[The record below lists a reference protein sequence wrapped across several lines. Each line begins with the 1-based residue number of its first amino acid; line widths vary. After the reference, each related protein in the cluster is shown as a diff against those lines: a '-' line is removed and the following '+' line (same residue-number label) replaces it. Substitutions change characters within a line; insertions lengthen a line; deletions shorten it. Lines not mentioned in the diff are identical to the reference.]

1 LAVSAIQPEAAMK
14 TGHTLILGGAR
25 SGKSLFGER
34 LARHFSTFPA
44 YIATAGG
51 ADAEMAQ
58 RIKIHRQ
65 RRGNDFDTFEEPL
78 KLAEKLQT
86 VAGSHQ
92 VILVDCLTLWLSNLM
107 LSDNAD
113 MENSIAQLLGVL
125 AGLKTAKI
133 ILVSNEVGLGVVPE
147 HQMGRIFRD
156 RIGELHQQL
165 GRVCAE
171 VYFVTAGLPMAL
183 KGELPE
189 LD

>member
-1 LAVSAIQPEAAMK
+1 MK

-34 LARHFSTFPA
+34 LARHFCPFPA

-51 ADAEMAQ
+51 ADGDGGQDEEMAR
-58 RIKIHRQ
+58 RIALHRK
-65 RRGNDFDTFEEPL
+65 RRGNDFVTFEEPL

-86 VAGSHQ
+86 VAVSHET
-92 VILVDCLTLWLSNLM
+92 ILVDCLTLWLSNLM

-113 MENSIAQLLGVL
+113 MENSIAQLLDVL
-125 AGLKTAKI
+125 AGLKSCKV
-133 ILVSNEVGLGVVPE
+133 ILVSNEVGMGVVPE
-147 HQMGRIFRD
+147 HEMGRIFRD